1 MTIARLLALM
11 PWRRRRLGPRGTFY
25 GLTYRALHPDALYRA
40 RTRKYAARPLVWRK
54 ERV

>member
-11 PWRRRRLGPRGTFY
+11 PWRRLRPRATFY
-25 GLTYRALHPDALYRA
+25 GLSYRTLHPDALERA

-54 ERV
+54 GTV